1 MGISSKLNGTYLPP
15 AVEFTSENY
24 RTVFDAI
31 SDLQDIQTSTDVS
44 AQPVELDTLTDIPDL
59 AKQLCCTIM
68 FLRIPKRLL
77 KSDSKH

>member
-44 AQPVELDTLTDIPDL
+44 NPTPDGYVKALGGIAAGNKAQVQMESMNEITKFT
-59 AKQLCCTIM
+59 
-68 FLRIPKRLL
+68 F
-77 KSDSKH
+77 